1 MNHDNIPFET
11 NVKILKSLLPPDEID
26 EESVDFPEYRGMTF
40 KEFWNALP
48 RKLEYFDYEEEIE
61 MVLRNH
67 KKMWIKKATGLGI
80 TEVFN
85 RFVAW
90 NCLKD
95 DVWKSK
101 QVDVSAIFITGAR
114 QELTNQIIGRIK
126 GLFDFDFKTK
136 ESVVVLNGCKIEAFP
151 TNNLTAARGLNP
163 RLVMLDEGDF
173 FPARYQDE
181 ARTVAERYI
190 PKTNPWIIM
199 ISTPNLPGGLFERM
213 EEEYQHIP
221 EDRRKDFYVM
231 KHMDYTI
238 GLNKVF
244 AQEDIDVAK
253 LSPSFEREY
262 NLKYGFGV
270 GDIFEGI
277 EDVINGYDLS
287 IIGGRSGCYG
297 DPAFGSS
304 NFGVLGGEQRDGIL
318 YVIEAN
324 EFPRPSPSAMLDV
337 MEDMAKRYN
346 SNCKIDSAHP
356 GFIRDLE
363 ERGIPALPINFGLQ
377 IRDHESANIQSLRS
391 KMTINA
397 AQMVKNRKVII
408 HPSHTKL
415 ISQMRAAKFDK
426 KGGIDKEELNA
437 DVLDCFI
444 MFCWDLKEFDYGH
457 YDIMGGRIVDKT
469 ESLEKKKVTKEE
481 WDSKFH
487 ERYPTPNNW
496 DQMTKDQQ
504 AQWLMLRMAT
514 DKMDYEKINKK
525 GGLSLNVE
533 NFE

>member
-1 MNHDNIPFET
+1 MTTAEDCSIIA
-11 NVKILKSLLPPDEID
+11 KDLLDKTEVID
-26 EESVDFPEYRGMTF
+26 VDFPEYRNMTF
-40 KEFWNALP
+40 KEFWLALP
-48 RKLEYFDYEEEIE
+48 RKLEFFDYEEELYND
-61 MVLRNH
+61 VTNN
-67 KKMWIKKATGLGI
+67 KKVWVKKATGLGI
-80 TEVFN
+80 TEFFT
-85 RFVAW
+85 RWVAW

-95 DVWKSK
+95 NQWRES

-126 GLFDFDFKTK
+126 NLFDYDFKDK
-136 ESVVVLNGCKIEAFP
+136 ESVVILNGCRIEAFP
-151 TNNLTAARGLNP
+151 TQNLAAARGLNP
-163 RLVMLDEGDF
+163 RVVILDECDF
-173 FPARYQDE
+173 FPKNKQDE

-190 PKTNPWIIM
+190 AKTNPTIAM
-199 ISTPNLPGGLFERM
+199 VSTPNLPGGLYERM
-213 EEEYQHIP
+213 EEEYSHLRP
-221 EDRRKDFYVM
+221 EQLKDFYLM

-244 AQEDIDVAK
+244 KQEDIDVAK

-277 EDVINGYDLS
+277 ESVVAEYGLS
-287 IIGGRSGCYG
+287 VIGGRSGCYG

-318 YVIEAN
+318 YVTEAN
-324 EFPRPSPSAMLDV
+324 EYPRPSPSAMLDV

-346 SNCKIDSAHP
+346 NNCKIDSAHP

-377 IRDHESANIQSLRS
+377 IRDHESANVQSLRS

-397 AQMVKNRKVII
+397 AQMVKNGKVRI
-408 HPSHTKL
+408 HPNHTKL
-415 ISQMRAAKFDK
+415 ISQMRAAVFDT
-426 KGGIDKEELNA
+426 KGGIDKTELNA

-457 YDIMGGRIVDKT
+457 YDVLKSGRV
-469 ESLEKKKVTKEE
+469 LEENLKGRPS
-481 WDSKFH
+481 SKSVIL
-487 ERYPTPNNW
+487 EGMDDNSRY
-496 DQMTKDQQ
+496 DFD
-504 AQWLMLRMAT
+504 
-514 DKMDYEKINKK
+514 
-525 GGLSLNVE
+525 
-533 NFE
+533 